1 LVCQSVILVG
11 IIILGNYNNIHAVDV
26 VEQIMQGAAF
36 LYRVQALKMQGVEF
50 EVGVEN
56 FVLEDGKVLV

>member
-1 LVCQSVILVG
+1 LPIVNFSWNYF
-11 IIILGNYNNIHAVDV
+11 LGNYNNIHAVDV
-26 VEQIMQGAAF
+26 VEQIMQEAAF

-56 FVLEDGKVLV
+56 FILEDGKLLV